1 MKRSVQTLLLL
12 GVALG
17 FAAVSQNADA
27 AQKLR
32 KNETWCL
39 ETAIGGDS
47 GGGGTINLCNFET
60 RAQCI
65 ESKVAHGDHC
75 ELNPVIAF
83 EQWNK
88 THRRQ

>member
-1 MKRSVQTLLLL
+1 MKISIQTLLLL
-12 GVALG
+12 GIALSLV
-17 FAAVSQNADA
+17 AVSQSADA

-39 ETAIGGDS
+39 ETAIGGGV

-65 ESKVAHGDHC
+65 ESKVAHGDRC

-88 THRRQ
+88 THRR